1 MAPHRVVCWE
11 PTELGTPILEAARS
25 LYERTIDPDER
36 IPWMWIERA
45 VAERPLRRP
54 TGWAKHL
61 LLASEGPDVDDPR
74 TLVGYAYGAFIPG
87 FGGYLCYVGVAESAR
102 RLGVGTRL
110 FDSLAKTFAA
120 DAALAGEPLP
130 FVLWESY
137 RPTTHDSE
145 ELHRLWAARARTFD
159 RAGGLWVEGVE
170 LATPDYDDPDPIAE
184 VPLQL
189 FLKPVDDPVEAF
201 PPQRLADITR
211 QLLEKVYHE
220 KAGDWFHERTMAS
233 VATPRLRPA
242 AQSILVTA

>member
-1 MAPHRVVCWE
+1 MNPLRIACWE

-45 VAERPLRRP
+45 VAERHHRRP
-54 TGWAKHL
+54 SGWAKHL
-61 LLASEGPDVDDPR
+61 ILASTSSDVDDPNA
-74 TLVGYAYGAFIPG
+74 LAGYAYGAFIPG

-102 RLGVGTRL
+102 RHGVGSRL
-110 FDSLAKTFAA
+110 FDSLTKTFAA

-137 RPTTHDSE
+137 RPTAYDPES
-145 ELHRLWAARARTFD
+145 LHRLWAARTRTFES
-159 RAGGLWVEGVE
+159 AGGLWVDGIE

-189 FLKPVDDPVEAF
+189 FVKPVDEPAARFTSD
-201 PPQRLADITR
+201 RLAGIAE

-220 KAGDWFHERTMAS
+220 KPGDWFHDRTMQS
-233 VATPRLRPA
+233 VDEPRLRPA
-242 AQSILVTA
+242 SQSVLVPA